1 MTFSEIIDSLI
12 DTVDVPEGKRNGE
25 GYESARKEI
34 HDDLSDV
41 GDVEA
46 ACYHESAHFVYATFL
61 GYRHKKDT
69 SAFRVMGPKIEYH
82 APTDIEPEWYE
93 STSSWLKAPGLSLPY
108 TNESMEE
115 LAIVGVP
122 GGESVRYFHPK
133 RKPGDRN
140 DWKRFEVLCKT
151 ARNHVGSLIQP
162 AHIYWEH
169 AAKTVREDFGFKRH
183 NLLIEAKAELT
194 KWDVFQSVFSNTK
207 EIL

>member
-61 GYRHKKDT
+61 GDRHKKDT
-69 SAFRVMGPKIEYH
+69 SAFRVIVPKIEYH

-108 TNESMEE
+108 TNESMEQ
-115 LAIVGVP
+115 LAIVGLAP
-122 GGESVRYFHPK
+122 AESARHFPAQ
-133 RKPGDRN
+133 RKQR
-140 DWKRFEVLCKT
+140 
-151 ARNHVGSLIQP
+151 ARNQ
-162 AHIYWEH
+162 
-169 AAKTVREDFGFKRH
+169 
-183 NLLIEAKAELT
+183 
-194 KWDVFQSVFSNTK
+194 
-207 EIL
+207 